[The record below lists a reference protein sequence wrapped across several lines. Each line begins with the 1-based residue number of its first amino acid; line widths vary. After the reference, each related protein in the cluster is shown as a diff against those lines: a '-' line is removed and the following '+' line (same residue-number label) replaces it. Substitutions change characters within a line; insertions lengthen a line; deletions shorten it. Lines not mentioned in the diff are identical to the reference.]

1 MGSQRVGH
9 DWSDLAAAAENW
21 GGIMIRFVKDAR
33 LRSLEFLVDNR
44 ELLKAFKQG
53 RNYILI
59 FSEYQ
64 EN

>member
-1 MGSQRVGH
+1 MV
-9 DWSDLAAAAENW
+9 
-21 GGIMIRFVKDAR
+21 RFVKDAK
-33 LRSLEFLVDNR
+33 LRSLEFLVGNR

>member
-1 MGSQRVGH
+1 
-9 DWSDLAAAAENW
+9 
-21 GGIMIRFVKDAR
+21 MIRFVKDAR